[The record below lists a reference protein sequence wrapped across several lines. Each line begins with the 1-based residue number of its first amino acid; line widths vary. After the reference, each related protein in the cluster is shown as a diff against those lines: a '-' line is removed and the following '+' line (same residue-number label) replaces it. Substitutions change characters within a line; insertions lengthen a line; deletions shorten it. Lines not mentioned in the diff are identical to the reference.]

1 MDSTLEIQ
9 IEDYISTRAS
19 SSTVVLSSMREFE
32 EAKVPTLPT
41 LPSLRPRPA
50 RTFRNKATRKK

>member
-19 SSTVVLSSMREFE
+19 SSTLVLLSSMREFE
-32 EAKVPTLPT
+32 EAKVP
-41 LPSLRPRPA
+41 SLRPA
-50 RTFRNKATRKK
+50 RSFRNKATRKM